1 MSNQFFLS
9 KSARLRSTPFTKQIE
24 EYGVKSYTVY
34 NHMLLPTVFESV
46 EADCAHLKEFVQIWD
61 VSVERQIEIS
71 GPDSAR
77 LVQMMTCRDLSKAKQ
92 GICYYAP
99 IIDEK
104 GFMINDPL
112 IMLLE
117 DNKWW
122 LSIADSDVLLYAKG
136 LANGFKFEVNIC
148 ELEVY
153 PLAVQGPKSFALMEK
168 VFGSEI
174 LEMKFF
180 HFKKFEFQNHHFIIA
195 RSGWSKQGG
204 FEIYVD
210 DHEKGQKLFDE
221 LMIQGKDL
229 NVRPGCPNAIE
240 RLESGLLS
248 YGNDITIKD
257 NILECGLDNLISLAD
272 EVEYLA
278 KDSLK
283 QLSAKG
289 IKKSLSGIKI
299 QTNNITVLEHLP
311 IFFNGDQIGELRS
324 SIYSPSF
331 KCCLGI
337 AMIDKA
343 HQSTTGIH
351 QVVINNHDYQIELS
365 PLPFSQ

>member
-1 MSNQFFLS
+1 MSKQFFIS
-9 KSARLRSTPFTKQIE
+9 KSARLRSTPFTEQIE
-24 EYGVKSYTVY
+24 KYGVKAYTVY
-34 NHMLLPTVFESV
+34 NHMLLPTFFESV
-46 EADCAHLKEFVQIWD
+46 EADCLHLKEFVQIWD

-136 LANGFKFEVNIC
+136 LANGFKFEVNIH

-168 VFGSEI
+168 VFGTRI
-174 LEMKFF
+174 LDLKFF
-180 HFKKFEFQNHHFIIA
+180 HFKKFEFENHFFIIA

-210 DHEKGQKLFDE
+210 DHEKGQKLFNE
-221 LMIQGKDL
+221 LMSKGKDL

-257 NILECGLDNLISLAD
+257 NILECGLDSLISLND
-272 EVEYLA
+272 EIEYLA
-278 KDSLK
+278 KDALK
-283 QLSAKG
+283 QFSARG
-289 IKKSLSGIKI
+289 IKKSLIGVKI
-299 QTNNITVLEHLP
+299 YADSINILEHFP
-311 IFFNGDQIGELRS
+311 IFFNGDQIGEIRS
-324 SIYSPSF
+324 GTYSPTF

-337 AMIDKA
+337 AMINKS
-343 HQSTTGIH
+343 HQSTIGIH
-351 QVVINNHDYQIELS
+351 EVIINNQDYQIELS
-365 PLPFSQ
+365 SLPFSQ

>member
-1 MSNQFFLS
+1 MNNQFLIS
-9 KSARLRSTPFTKQIE
+9 KSPRLRSTPFTKQIE
-24 EYGVKSYTVY
+24 EYGVKAYTVY
-34 NHMLLPTVFESV
+34 NHMLLPTVFENV

-104 GFMINDPL
+104 GFLINDPL
-112 IMLLE
+112 VMLIEE
-117 DNKWW
+117 DKWW

-136 LANGFKFEVNIC
+136 LANGFQFEVNIH
-148 ELEVY
+148 EAEAY

-168 VFGSEI
+168 VFDSSI
-174 LEMKFF
+174 LDMKFF
-180 HFKKFEFQNHHFIIA
+180 HFKKFEFENHYFIIA

-210 DHEKGQKLFDE
+210 NPEKGQKLFDE
-221 LMIQGKDL
+221 LMTQGKDF

-248 YGNDITIKD
+248 YGNDITIND
-257 NILECGLDNLISLAD
+257 NILECGLDRFISLND
-272 EVEYLA
+272 EIEYLA

-283 QLSAKG
+283 KLSAQG
-289 IKKSLSGIKI
+289 IKKSLVGVKIKA
-299 QTNNITVLEHLP
+299 NSITVHEYFP
-311 IFFNGDQIGELRS
+311 IFFNGSQIGELRS
-324 SIYSPSF
+324 ATYSPKF

-337 AMIDKA
+337 AMIDKS
-343 HQSTTGIH
+343 HQSNTGLH
-351 QVVINNHDYQIELS
+351 PVVINNQDYQIELS
-365 PLPFSQ
+365 SLSF